1 MKKKIISVLIAL
13 TIVAAGGL
21 TSCGT
26 EVGSSKNSAAGN
38 QAVKTD
44 DLNKATGIRIGDLQ
58 YYFPVKVAEKK
69 GFFEEEFGK
78 DFKIEVSNFSNGPA
92 VMEAFTAGEIDFAS
106 LGDMPTVQAK
116 ANNDKVKVISLLW
129 NSPTGYTLV
138 AGNNSGITKLEDI
151 KGKKIAVTVGTNNHK
166 LYLKYLKKLGYTQD
180 QVELVNLQS
189 KDTLPALVSGHVD
202 ATILS
207 EPTTTEVI
215 NKGDGKAIVN
225 SEGYD
230 KVLTVIVGNSDFL
243 KANPDISKRFLKVI
257 DKANKWADANP
268 EEAIALVSEYANVPK
283 ESVEVYYN
291 TRKFEVSLNEDLK
304 DALADTIEF
313 TLEQGT
319 ITEKIDV
326 NDLID
331 DSFVKALGK

>member
-1 MKKKIISVLIAL
+1 MKNKILSTLIAL
-13 TIVAAGGL
+13 TIL
-21 TSCGT
+21 TTGIFTGCGANG
-26 EVGSSKNSAAGN
+26 ESSVKSTADN
-38 QAVKTD
+38 QTAKTD

-129 NSPTGYTLV
+129 NSPKGYTLV

-151 KGKKIAVTVGTNNHK
+151 KGKRIAITVGTNPHK

-189 KDTLPALVSGHVD
+189 KDALSALVSGHVD
-202 ATILS
+202 ATILT
-207 EPTTTEVI
+207 EPTATEVI
-215 NKGDGKAIVN
+215 NNGEAKAIVT

-230 KVLTVIVGNSDFL
+230 KVLTVIVGNSDYL
-243 KANPDISKRFLKVI
+243 KANPDITKRFLKVI
-257 DKANKWADANP
+257 DKANKWAEANP
-268 EEAIALVSEYANVPK
+268 EEAIALVSEYTNVPK
-283 ESVEVYYN
+283 ESIEVYYN
-291 TRKFEVSLNEDLK
+291 TRKFEVSLNQELR